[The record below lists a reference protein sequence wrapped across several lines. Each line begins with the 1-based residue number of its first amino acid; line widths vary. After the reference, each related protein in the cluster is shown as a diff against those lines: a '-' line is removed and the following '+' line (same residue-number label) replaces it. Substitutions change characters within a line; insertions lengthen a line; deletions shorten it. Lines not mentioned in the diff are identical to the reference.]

1 MIRITKQTDYGIV
14 LLSQMANEPGCL
26 YTAPDLAEE
35 TQLPVPMVS
44 KILKLLAR
52 HGLLDS
58 HRGANGGY
66 ALSRPAEQIRI
77 SEVITVLEGPIAMT
91 ECIDDGPGE
100 CNQEPVCPMRSN
112 WQVINRAVRRALD
125 GISLAEMARPLAVGR
140 LASDKLITLGGGSAD
155 GAITQPG

>member
-14 LLSQMANEPGCL
+14 LMSHMAMDGERL

-52 HGLLDS
+52 HGVLES
-58 HRGANGGY
+58 HRGVNGGY
-66 ALSRPAEQIRI
+66 ALSRTPEAIPI
-77 SEVITVLEGPIAMT
+77 SEVITALEGPIAMT

-100 CNQEPVCPMRSN
+100 CNQEPVCPMRGN
-112 WQVINRAVRRALD
+112 WQVINEAVRRALD
-125 GISLAEMARPLAVGR
+125 GISLAEMARPLAASR
-140 LASDKLITLGGGSAD
+140 LGAGKLVTLGAARQLQ
-155 GAITQPG
+155 GANL